1 MRRVH
6 VTSIALAGVAL
17 LAGAAC
23 VDLFH
28 STDSKSL
35 CDIDAQAPGCSTDAG
50 GDAGVQLCA
59 PDTATAEVWA
69 KQACAWLAA
78 CEDPI
83 GQNGTGEC
91 IANAIMAYNCQA
103 NPNRRPLGA
112 MRDFWSCMQAASSQK
127 SCTAV
132 AKCVFP
138 NQVFACSTGGFMGCT
153 QLAGVNVDT
162 RTECSG
168 PGSAHGE
175 NCAAYGQT
183 CDSLDRDASNNNA
196 ICVGASGRACAQT
209 KCNGTHLALCDD
221 AGVDRGY
228 DCALLGGGTCASTGV
243 VPACQ
248 PGGDAGV
255 CASSDSISCTAGGV
269 AQGCA
274 SGVQETVDCNAVS
287 GASSCTPVT
296 DGGPGVTPLA
306 ACQATGGCG
315 GDTCS
320 GANLVACVRGR
331 IVTIDCVAAGLKPC
345 SSTVATLEGNRSAC
359 TPP

>member
-1 MRRVH
+1 MRRIRVIG
-6 VTSIALAGVAL
+6 VAVAAVAL

-28 STDSKSL
+28 STGDAKSL
-35 CDIDAQAPGCSTDAG
+35 CDVDAAAPGCAAG
-50 GDAGVQLCA
+50 DGGGGQLCA
-59 PDTATAEVWA
+59 PDTATAEAWA

-83 GQNGTGEC
+83 GQNVTGEC
-91 IANAIMAYNCQA
+91 MVNAIMAFNCEA

-112 MRDFWSCMQAASSQK
+112 AHDFWQCMQTASTQK
-127 SCTAV
+127 SCSAV

-138 NQVFACSTGGFMGCT
+138 NQVFACSSGGFMGCT
-153 QLAGVNVDT
+153 QIPGVNVDT
-162 RTECSG
+162 RTECNG
-168 PGSAHGE
+168 PGTAHGE

-221 AGVDRGY
+221 AGVDQGY
-228 DCALLGGGTCASTGV
+228 DCALLGGGACTSTGV
-243 VPACQ
+243 VPGCK
-248 PGGDAGV
+248 PGADAGA
-255 CASSDSISCTAGGV
+255 CASTAAITCTSGGV

-274 SGVQETVDCNAVS
+274 SGAQETVDCNAIS
-287 GASSCTPVT
+287 GASSCTPIA
-296 DGGPGVTPLA
+296 DGGPGVAPLA
-306 ACQATGGCG
+306 ACQATAGCT

-320 GANLVACVRGR
+320 GANLVACVHGR
-331 IVTIDCVAAGLKPC
+331 IVTIDCAAAGLKPC
-345 SSTVATLEGNRSAC
+345 SSTIATLEGNRTAC